1 MVQAQ
6 ARIFALH
13 SNSALVR
20 GENTADSVTIDELY
34 IGDTVTPPTA
44 GKPLSNMKMPPSVVS
59 SIPSS
64 QSRAQGRI
72 VAMSG
77 QMTYQ
82 GAPQHNQI
90 NRTSTAPPL
99 HSLQR
104 IPAQNRSQPPAQQEV
119 QCPSS
124 DSQASSPPKI
134 QGNRRGSFLYG
145 GIQVMGAT
153 RNVGVGH
160 GDQNFPGATF
170 FLASISVVLEFLRL
184 PWRFPDKLLSRND
197 MWQIDASDEAD
208 VFRWSNEII

>member
-1 MVQAQ
+1 
-6 ARIFALH
+6 
-13 SNSALVR
+13 
-20 GENTADSVTIDELY
+20 
-34 IGDTVTPPTA
+34 
-44 GKPLSNMKMPPSVVS
+44 MKMPPSVSSVVS

-90 NRTSTAPPL
+90 NRTSPTPPL

-119 QCPSS
+119 QCPGS

-145 GIQVMGAT
+145 GTQVMGAT

-160 GDQNFPGATF
+160 GDQSFPGTTF
-170 FLASISVVLEFLRL
+170 FLASHAIWWSASWWSWSSCGCNGVSRICCSSEMTWYAQNGCQIFCFTSDLAWSRDVLSLFL
-184 PWRFPDKLLSRND
+184 
-197 MWQIDASDEAD
+197 
-208 VFRWSNEII
+208 

>member
-1 MVQAQ
+1 
-6 ARIFALH
+6 
-13 SNSALVR
+13 
-20 GENTADSVTIDELY
+20 
-34 IGDTVTPPTA
+34 
-44 GKPLSNMKMPPSVVS
+44 MPPSVSSVVS

-90 NRTSTAPPL
+90 NRTSPTPPL

-119 QCPSS
+119 QCPGS

-145 GIQVMGAT
+145 GTQVMGAT

-160 GDQNFPGATF
+160 GDQSFPGTTF
-170 FLASISVVLEFLRL
+170 FLARYSFVFFGSHILSSKRVTKKNNFIAFHYACVRDAHANALASHFFLISHVVSY
-184 PWRFPDKLLSRND
+184 LLSLLFR
-197 MWQIDASDEAD
+197 
-208 VFRWSNEII
+208 VFGIFLLLLLLLLLLLC

>member
-1 MVQAQ
+1 
-6 ARIFALH
+6 
-13 SNSALVR
+13 
-20 GENTADSVTIDELY
+20 
-34 IGDTVTPPTA
+34 
-44 GKPLSNMKMPPSVVS
+44 MPPSVVS

-104 IPAQNRSQPPAQQEV
+104 IPAQNRSQPPAQQE
-119 QCPSS
+119 
-124 DSQASSPPKI
+124 
-134 QGNRRGSFLYG
+134 
-145 GIQVMGAT
+145 VMGAT

>member
-1 MVQAQ
+1 
-6 ARIFALH
+6 
-13 SNSALVR
+13 
-20 GENTADSVTIDELY
+20 
-34 IGDTVTPPTA
+34 
-44 GKPLSNMKMPPSVVS
+44 MKMPPSVSSVVS

-90 NRTSTAPPL
+90 NRTSPTPPL

-119 QCPSS
+119 QCPGS

-145 GIQVMGAT
+145 GTQVMGAT

-160 GDQNFPGATF
+160 GDQSFPGTTF
-170 FLASISVVLEFLRL
+170 FLASILVVLEFLRL
-184 PWRFPDKLLSRND
+184 QWRFPDMLLIRND
-197 MWQIDASDEAD
+197 MGCAVIVPLSGKLMLLMKRMFSVGAMRSL
-208 VFRWSNEII
+208 